1 MNWRFVVVGK
11 PSLAFARDGLA
22 EYLKRLGRYTRAEL
36 VPVKAGGGSEVESAR
51 LLRASEG
58 CFRLVFDERGEA
70 LDTAGLV
77 RRVDA
82 LEMDGA
88 VKTVAVLIGGAD
100 GHDQP
105 LRQEAGLVVS
115 FGRLTLQHEL
125 ALVAAAE
132 QIYRVYTVKRGEPY
146 HR

>member
-36 VPVKAGGGSEVESAR
+36 LPVKSGGGAEAEGAR

-58 CFRLVFDERGEA
+58 CFRLVFDERGEP
-70 LDTAGLV
+70 LDTAALV
-77 RRVDA
+77 SRVDA

-100 GHDQP
+100 GHTDE
-105 LRQEAGLVVS
+105 LRETAGLVVS

-132 QIYRVYTVKRGEPY
+132 QIYRVYTLKRGEPY